1 MEQTLEITELENL
14 GVSLC
19 LSLLHSDFTRIAEHL
34 GYALAGEKPSALAI
48 KEDFERSLKESRGTL
63 EHSKYDV
70 VIKTFP
76 RGAPGFVNLVE
87 CRFVFPNNPCEILV
101 EIIENECGCY
111 LEQISC
117 VCK

>member
-1 MEQTLEITELENL
+1 MEITELENL

-19 LSLLHSDFTRIAEHL
+19 RSLLRSDFTRIAEHL

-48 KEDFERSLKESRGTL
+48 KEDFERSLKESLGSL
-63 EHSKYDV
+63 EYSEYDV
-70 VIKTFP
+70 VIKSFT
-76 RGAPGFVNLVE
+76 RGTPGLVNLVE
-87 CRFVFPNNPCEILV
+87 CRFIFPNNPHEISA

-117 VCK
+117 VYK